1 MTLVATENSVAGF
14 SSDKRDTDDT
24 QAGHARPLGLA
35 AREMMAGESKTSGGE
50 PEAAK
55 VRGACYY
62 GVVSTAWDWTE
73 TKS

>member
-24 QAGHARPLGLA
+24 QAGHARPVGA
-35 AREMMAGESKTSGGE
+35 AGSEAMAGEDKTSGGE
-50 PEAAK
+50 PEVRK
-55 VRGACYY
+55 IRGACCY